1 MPTGVPSSTAKG
13 NRTMLNVQAESSSSD
28 VRWRSAISQ
37 PALKLE
43 KDERWSD
50 FSEVLSLLRFDGP
63 VRHLN
68 DDSLF
73 RRRRL
78 KAGQSALGMG
88 RPFDGLYVVRLGAMK
103 TSMTD
108 IDGGEHVLAFPMK
121 GDLLGSDGI
130 CQGKYMSDVV
140 ALTDC
145 DLIRIPAEELYAQE
159 RSCNDLERV
168 AYWAISR
175 EMVQEQSA
183 YAMTNMPRTEAR
195 VAHFLGIQSQR
206 FAAMG
211 YSPSQ
216 FILPMTRRDIGNY
229 LNVTLESVSRAF
241 SALRRDG
248 IIDVERREIRIFSN
262 EALLNFGT

>member
-1 MPTGVPSSTAKG
+1 MMS
-13 NRTMLNVQAESSSSD
+13 LQAESSLSGT
-28 VRWRSAISQ
+28 RWLSQPSFSQ

-50 FSEVLSLLRFDGP
+50 FPEVLRLLRFDGP
-63 VRHLN
+63 VRHLD

-78 KAGQSALGMG
+78 KAGQAALRTGL
-88 RPFDGLYVVRLGAMK
+88 PFDGLYVVRLGAMK
-103 TSMTD
+103 TSMVD
-108 IDGGEHVLAFPMK
+108 ADGAEHVIAFPMK

-130 CQGKYMSDVV
+130 CQGKYMSEVV

-145 DLIRIPAEELYAQE
+145 DLIRIPTELLFAQE

-175 EMVQEQSA
+175 EIVQEQSA
-183 YAMTNMPRTEAR
+183 YAMTSLPKTEVR
-195 VAHFLGIQSQR
+195 VAHFLWIQSRR

-241 SALRRDG
+241 SALRRAG
-248 IIDVERREIRIFSN
+248 IIGVERREIRIHSH
-262 EALLNFGT
+262 EALRTFGT

>member
-1 MPTGVPSSTAKG
+1 M
-13 NRTMLNVQAESSSSD
+13 MNVQVESSSMHA
-28 VRWRSAISQ
+28 RWQPSFSQ
-37 PALKLE
+37 GALKLE
-43 KDERWSD
+43 RDERWTD
-50 FSEVLSLLRFDGP
+50 FSELLSLLRFDGP
-63 VRHLN
+63 VRHLE
-68 DDSLF
+68 DASMF

-88 RPFDGLYVVRLGAMK
+88 RPFDGLYVVRLGALK

-108 IDGGEHVLAFPMK
+108 VDGGEHVIAFPMK

-130 CQGKYMSDVV
+130 WHGKYMSEVV

-145 DLIRIPAEELYAQE
+145 DLVRIPDEALFAQQ

-183 YAMTNMPRTEAR
+183 YAMTNLPKTEVR
-195 VAHFLGIQSQR
+195 VAHFLCIQAQR

-211 YSPSQ
+211 YSPNQ
-216 FILPMTRRDIGNY
+216 FILPMTRRDIGSY

-241 SALRRDG
+241 SALRREG
-248 IIDVERREIRIFSN
+248 IIEVERREIRILSY
-262 EALLNFGT
+262 EALRNFRL

>member
-1 MPTGVPSSTAKG
+1 M
-13 NRTMLNVQAESSSSD
+13 MNVQAESSSSNA
-28 VRWRSAISQ
+28 RWRPSFSP

-50 FSEVLSLLRFDGP
+50 FSEVLDLLRFHGP
-63 VRHLN
+63 VRHL
-68 DDSLF
+68 DDASLF

-78 KAGQSALGMG
+78 KAGQPALSMG
-88 RPFDGLYVVRLGAMK
+88 QSFDGLYVVRLGALK

-108 IDGGEHVLAFPMK
+108 LEGGEHVIAFPMK

-130 CQGKYMSDVV
+130 CNGKYMSDVV

-145 DLIRIPAEELYAQE
+145 DLIRIPAEALYAQE
-159 RSCNDLERV
+159 RTCNDLERL

-175 EMVQEQSA
+175 EIVQEQSA
-183 YAMTNMPRTEAR
+183 YAMTNLPRTEVR
-195 VAHFLGIQSQR
+195 VAHFLCIQGDR

-211 YSPSQ
+211 YSPTQ
-216 FILPMTRRDIGNY
+216 FILPMTRRDIGLY

-248 IIDVERREIRIFSN
+248 IIAVERREIRILSQ
-262 EALLNFGT
+262 EGLLNFGT